1 LINGFRDNGIGFGGS
16 WGVSLGENRISRTAI
31 DENGEILGG
40 IEEYNENVWELHPLV
55 VRRNVQKRGIGRA
68 LIEDFEKTVKMR
80 GGSTIRRGADDENE
94 RTSVGG
100 VDLYLN
106 VLENLSNIKNLRRHP
121 FESYQ
126 KSGFVVTG
134 VIPDA
139 NGFGKPDIL
148 MCKRVL

>member
-1 LINGFRDNGIGFGGS
+1 
-16 WGVSLGENRISRTAI
+16 
-31 DENGEILGG
+31 
-40 IEEYNENVWELHPLV
+40 
-55 VRRNVQKRGIGRA
+55 
-68 LIEDFEKTVKMR
+68 
-80 GGSTIRRGADDENE
+80 
-94 RTSVGG
+94 
-100 VDLYLN
+100 

-126 KSGFVVTG
+126 KSGFVLTG

>member
-1 LINGFRDNGIGFGGS
+1 
-16 WGVSLGENRISRTAI
+16 
-31 DENGEILGG
+31 
-40 IEEYNENVWELHPLV
+40 
-55 VRRNVQKRGIGRA
+55 
-68 LIEDFEKTVKMR
+68 MR

-100 VDLYLN
+100 VDLYPN